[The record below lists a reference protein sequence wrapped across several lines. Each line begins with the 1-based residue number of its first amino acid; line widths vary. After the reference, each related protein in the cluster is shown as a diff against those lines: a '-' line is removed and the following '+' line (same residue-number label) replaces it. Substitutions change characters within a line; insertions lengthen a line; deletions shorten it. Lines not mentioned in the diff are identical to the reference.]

1 MVAVLI
7 ERRKADMTLKDH
19 TFNTNPTDDMT
30 ASIPIPPPCQGC
42 INGTCCGYHPP
53 GHPPPMHYSYGHNA
67 GHHPVPSPYY
77 TQSPDNSMSQF
88 IHIPTS
94 GFGPP
99 PPPLGEYYPPPP
111 QPVYYGSWPGPSY
124 SGSYSSPPIHPQVR
138 QHYSSYHPRPTN
150 RQSNGK
156 HHKGVPSSIK
166 THHSIN
172 QYAVPNPDVTPEE
185 FTFSGIPHVDIQRAI
200 SFVKRNSSATLFDI
214 NGTSRTAPA
223 GRYIVSTILFS
234 GQLFLLQIFFML
246 PQTTGLILEVATA
259 DEGTRRFVQKR
270 IKLGTDEEKQLGLTA
285 ALSSLEELWSDPH
298 GNFMLQAIFENGT
311 ETMKKELMAAI
322 YEEDVMNLSLHMHGC
337 RVIQRA
343 MRTLDRDDLT
353 KLISEFHEKV
363 ITLIHD
369 PNGNHVIQGCIR
381 VISDFAISAEKDGDP
396 ELAKSLADEL
406 QFIIYDVISNVDT
419 LSKHRYGCRV
429 VQRVIEY
436 CVEKQKEAVLE
447 VIISCVQNEKS
458 IVEDQYG
465 NYVIQQTIVCGKEEH
480 QAAILE
486 ALIAD
491 GAFHVYASTS
501 MQVTWWKECS
511 SVDRW

>member
-1 MVAVLI
+1 M
-7 ERRKADMTLKDH
+7 
-19 TFNTNPTDDMT
+19 
-30 ASIPIPPPCQGC
+30 
-42 INGTCCGYHPP
+42 
-53 GHPPPMHYSYGHNA
+53 
-67 GHHPVPSPYY
+67 
-77 TQSPDNSMSQF
+77 
-88 IHIPTS
+88 
-94 GFGPP
+94 
-99 PPPLGEYYPPPP
+99 
-111 QPVYYGSWPGPSY
+111 YYGSWPGPSY

-322 YEEDVMNLSLHMHGC
+322 YEEDVINLSLHMHG
-337 RVIQRA
+337 
-343 MRTLDRDDLT
+343 
-353 KLISEFHEKV
+353 
-363 ITLIHD
+363 
-369 PNGNHVIQGCIR
+369 
-381 VISDFAISAEKDGDP
+381 
-396 ELAKSLADEL
+396 
-406 QFIIYDVISNVDT
+406 
-419 LSKHRYGCRV
+419 
-429 VQRVIEY
+429 
-436 CVEKQKEAVLE
+436 
-447 VIISCVQNEKS
+447 
-458 IVEDQYG
+458 
-465 NYVIQQTIVCGKEEH
+465 
-480 QAAILE
+480 
-486 ALIAD
+486 
-491 GAFHVYASTS
+491 
-501 MQVTWWKECS
+501 
-511 SVDRW
+511 